1 MVREAWGVR
10 LSLEKLDMRWT
21 DAEEI
26 GMALAEA
33 HEGIDPLT
41 VRFTQ
46 LREWV
51 LQLPTFSDDPSSS
64 NEAGLEA
71 IQMAWYEEWKDQQA

>member
-1 MVREAWGVR
+1 
-10 LSLEKLDMRWT
+10 MRWT

-26 GMALAEA
+26 GIALCEA
-33 HEGIDPLT
+33 HPDIDPLT

-51 LQLPTFSDDPSSS
+51 LQIPMFSDDPSSS
-64 NEAGLEA
+64 NEAMLEA
-71 IQMAWYEEWKDQQA
+71 IQMAWHEEREDQQA